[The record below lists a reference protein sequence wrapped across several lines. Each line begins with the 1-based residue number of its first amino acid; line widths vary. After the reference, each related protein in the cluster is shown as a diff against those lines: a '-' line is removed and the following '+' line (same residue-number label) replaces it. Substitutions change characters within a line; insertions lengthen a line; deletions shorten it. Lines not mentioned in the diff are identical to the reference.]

1 MPFSLRGRKTR
12 SDVCWKLIFGY
23 VMYFDTFF
31 PFLLKLVFKKVRI
44 DGFDGFFNFAW
55 AGRSFTNCFFL
66 EVVEN
71 LILNLLVLIRV
82 FRMVCNPYK

>member
-44 DGFDGFFNFAW
+44 NGFGGFFQFCV
-55 AGRSFTNCFFL
+55 GDSLIGYFFL
-66 EVVEN
+66 LGGCRKFNSASFGTNIGSQKGV
-71 LILNLLVLIRV
+71 
-82 FRMVCNPYK
+82 

>member
-44 DGFDGFFNFAW
+44 DGFDSFFQFCV
-55 AGRSFTNCFFL
+55 GGSLICQFFFFL
-66 EVVEN
+66 GGCREFDSASFGTNMGFQRGV
-71 LILNLLVLIRV
+71 
-82 FRMVCNPYK
+82 

>member
-44 DGFDGFFNFAW
+44 NGFGGFFQFCV
-55 AGRSFTNCFFL
+55 GGSLIGYFFYL

-71 LILNLLVLIRV
+71 LILHLLVLIWV
-82 FRMVCNPYK
+82 LKKVCNPPK

>member
-44 DGFDGFFNFAW
+44 DGFDGFFQFCV
-55 AGRSFTNCFFL
+55 GGSLICQYFFL
-66 EVVEN
+66 GGCREFDSASFGTNMGFQRGV
-71 LILNLLVLIRV
+71 
-82 FRMVCNPYK
+82 

>member
-1 MPFSLRGRKTR
+1 MPFSLRRRKTR
-12 SDVCWKLIFGY
+12 SAPYWKLIFGY

-55 AGRSFTNCFFL
+55 AGRSFTNFFSWRL
-66 EVVEN
+66 
-71 LILNLLVLIRV
+71 
-82 FRMVCNPYK
+82 